1 MKRVKHL
8 LNSHALY
15 SLYTTLI
22 IPCILLTI
30 VVNSGAIMKKA
41 DFKRYTCCRKKLYEY
56 VNMMVTYHTQGP
68 FFPILTLCVFMIWL
82 NIVAWCLC
90 LRYTIINFLA
100 ICCVSLREYMW
111 PNVPK
116 WVPSLNKWLCIL
128 LEFWIE
134 HIKTK
139 KVIYYMVQYSK
150 YSQRYDTLNKKIAKT
165 QFGEKQL

>member
-1 MKRVKHL
+1 MAQFHKQHL
-8 LNSHALY
+8 VCIAKYFLNFS
-15 SLYTTLI
+15 
-22 IPCILLTI
+22 
-30 VVNSGAIMKKA
+30 
-41 DFKRYTCCRKKLYEY
+41 FKRQY
-56 VNMMVTYHTQGP
+56 
-68 FFPILTLCVFMIWL
+68 
-82 NIVAWCLC
+82 
-90 LRYTIINFLA
+90 RYN
-100 ICCVSLREYMW
+100 YMW

-116 WVPSLNKWLCIL
+116 WVLSLNKWLCIL